1 MPQHFATAQNW
12 LELAGALR
20 GDVPPYARG
29 LALLNGI
36 LSDGCRGHVCRPRTQ
51 TLTPA
56 QLAITRATLVRA
68 DIED

>member
-29 LALLNGI
+29 LALLKR
-36 LSDGCRGHVCRPRTQ
+36 DPERRVPRSRMPT
-51 TLTPA
+51 A
-56 QLAITRATLVRA
+56 HADAHARQLAITRATLVRA